1 MQIPIEIPPQLRTQ
15 RVMLV
20 FAPAVRCGTT
30 LIQRL
35 LNSTRQ
41 IVVFGENT
49 NLVHG
54 VPELVFYWLRTH
66 TEQGEELAETR
77 RRFVEE
83 TSEFWTSGLLPD
95 TAAYAARTVAYFYD
109 LLLVYQRSA
118 EQMGFSRWGLKQ
130 PLEGLT
136 PLDTLH
142 QLLPAARSVFIY
154 RDLFACA
161 RSAKGR
167 KFIAGPEACA
177 AFAARWQENLLGARS
192 RQGRED
198 LLLIKYEELVA
209 DPGPA
214 LARLEAFAETPGI
227 DPATMERRINTFEGD
242 QRFGFSPSGYVQPA
256 ELDDAEAA
264 ALAAAGAEGLR
275 AAGYTPKA

>member
-1 MQIPIEIPPQLRTQ
+1 MQIPIEIPPQLRSQ

-41 IVVFGENT
+41 IVVFGENS
-49 NLVHG
+49 NLVHA
-54 VPELVFYWLRTH
+54 VPQLVFNWLRIH
-66 TEQGEELAETR
+66 TEQGAELAETR

-83 TSEFWTSGLLPD
+83 TAEFWTSGLLPD

-130 PLEGLT
+130 PLEALT
-136 PLDTLH
+136 PLDTLR

-167 KFIAGPEACA
+167 KFLAGPDACA
-177 AFAARWQENLLGARS
+177 AFAARWQDNLLGALS

-209 DPGPA
+209 DPKPT

-227 DPATMERRINTFEGD
+227 DPATMERRINTFEGL
-242 QRFGFSPSGYVQPA
+242 SPTGYVQPA

-275 AAGYTPKA
+275 AAGYAPKA